1 MKMVIVFDTDDRNGM
16 INTIKIVDNL
26 AYEYMGRGVQEAH
39 NRTFGKIEFIKMLRI
54 FAKTVKEEVE
64 SEDPERDVGGE
75 REDRHRPLTLQRL
88 KVFVSPK
95 PFMKKCGNAR
105 NTEAFTHEKT

>member
-39 NRTFGKIEFIKMLRI
+39 NRTFGKIEFIKMLRT
-54 FAKTVKEEVE
+54 FAKKVKAEEATGGDGGGLRFAKVFSEEVW
-64 SEDPERDVGGE
+64 DA
-75 REDRHRPLTLQRL
+75 
-88 KVFVSPK
+88 K
-95 PFMKKCGNAR
+95 MKGNR
-105 NTEAFTHEKT
+105 YP

>member
-39 NRTFGKIEFIKMLRI
+39 NRTFGKIEFIKMLRTFATKVKAEVETEDPTTDGTGLR
-54 FAKTVKEEVE
+54 FAKQF
-64 SEDPERDVGGE
+64 SEDVWDRKEGGN
-75 REDRHRPLTLQRL
+75 RYP
-88 KVFVSPK
+88 
-95 PFMKKCGNAR
+95 
-105 NTEAFTHEKT
+105 